1 MPSTSPAIT
10 PAIKGTLSRPI
21 VAGVVTAL
29 VGFTSSF
36 AVVLAGLH
44 AVGATDAQAASGL
57 LALTV
62 TFGVGIL
69 ILSWRSKLPITL
81 AWSTPGAAL
90 LASTGTIDGG
100 WPAAVGAFL
109 AVGALIVL
117 TGLIPALGKLLGRI
131 PTSLAQA
138 MLAGVV
144 LSLCLQPFSALGAT
158 PALVAPV
165 ILCWLIMV
173 KFAPRWAVPVALAAA
188 LLVIG
193 IYLTSTGA
201 RIEPAN
207 LLPAFSWTTPTFSW
221 QAMIGIALPLFIVTM
236 ASQNIPGVA
245 VLASL
250 GFRTPWRSSMIVTG
264 IGSMAGAP
272 FGGHA
277 INLAALSAALSAGEE
292 AGPDK
297 NRRWIAAFSAGW
309 AYLVLAALSA
319 ALVSLVAS
327 APHGVVEAVAG
338 LALLSTF
345 ISSISAAFAQ
355 ANDRVAAGITFLM
368 AASGLSFFGI
378 GAAFWALLAG
388 LLVRWLLSPR
398 KSD

>member
-1 MPSTSPAIT
+1 M
-10 PAIKGTLSRPI
+10 
-21 VAGVVTAL
+21 
-29 VGFTSSF
+29 
-36 AVVLAGLH
+36 
-44 AVGATDAQAASGL
+44 
-57 LALTV
+57 
-62 TFGVGIL
+62 
-69 ILSWRSKLPITL
+69 
-81 AWSTPGAAL
+81 
-90 LASTGTIDGG
+90 
-100 WPAAVGAFL
+100 
-109 AVGALIVL
+109 
-117 TGLIPALGKLLGRI
+117 
-131 PTSLAQA
+131 
-138 MLAGVV
+138 
-144 LSLCLQPFSALGAT
+144 
-158 PALVAPV
+158 APV

-201 RIEPAN
+201 RIDPAN

-221 QAMIGIALPLFIVTM
+221 QAMIGIALPFFIVTM

-309 AYLVLAALSA
+309 AYLVLAALST

-378 GAAFWALLAG
+378 GAAFWVLLAG
-388 LLVRWLLSPR
+388 LLVSWLLSPR